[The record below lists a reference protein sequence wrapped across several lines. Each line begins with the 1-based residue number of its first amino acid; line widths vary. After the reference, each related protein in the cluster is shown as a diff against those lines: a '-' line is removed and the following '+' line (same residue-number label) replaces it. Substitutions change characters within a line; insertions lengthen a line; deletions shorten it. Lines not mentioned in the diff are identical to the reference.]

1 MIRFV
6 LTAIAQL
13 IANAVALLVANYF
26 LDDMELNASG
36 FLTAVVIFTIAEAL
50 LLPWLRQMAMT
61 KARALAGS
69 TALAAALAALIV
81 TDFVS
86 DGLEIDGL
94 STWVVATIIVWG
106 ASLVTTLLLPV
117 FVFKSLREE
126 RRDGPG

>member
-6 LTAIAQL
+6 LSAIAQL
-13 IANAVALLVANYF
+13 IANAVALLVADYV

-36 FLTAVVIFTIAEAL
+36 FLTAVVIFTVAEVL
-50 LLPWLRQMAMT
+50 FLPFFRQMAMT

-69 TALAAALAALIV
+69 TALVAALAALIV

-94 STWVVATIIVWG
+94 STWVVATLIVWA

-117 FVFKSLREE
+117 FVFKSLRDD
-126 RRDGPG
+126 RRDRSA

>member
-36 FLTAVVIFTIAEAL
+36 FVTAVVIFTIAEAL
-50 LLPWLRQMAMT
+50 FLPWFRQMAMT

-106 ASLVTTLLLPV
+106 ASLVTTLLLPI

>member
-26 LDDMELNASG
+26 LDDMELSASG
-36 FLTAVVIFTIAEAL
+36 FLTAVVIFTIAEVL
-50 LLPWLRQMAMT
+50 FLPWFRQMAMT

-69 TALAAALAALIV
+69 TALAAALAALLV

-106 ASLVTTLLLPV
+106 ASLVTTLLLPI

>member
-94 STWVVATIIVWG
+94 STWVVATLIVWG
-106 ASLVTTLLLPV
+106 ASLVTTLLLPI

-126 RRDGPG
+126 RQGGPG

>member
-26 LDDMELNASG
+26 LDDMELDASG

-69 TALAAALAALIV
+69 TALVAALAALIV

-106 ASLVTTLLLPV
+106 ASLVTTLLLPI

-126 RRDGPG
+126 RQGGPG

>member
-13 IANAVALLVANYF
+13 IANAVALLVADYF

-36 FLTAVVIFTIAEAL
+36 FITAVVVFTVAEVL
-50 LLPWLRQMAMT
+50 FLPFFRQMAMT

-69 TALAAALAALIV
+69 TALVAALAALIV

-94 STWVVATIIVWG
+94 STWIVATLIVWA

-117 FVFKSLREE
+117 LVFKSLRDE
-126 RRDGPG
+126 RRAGGV